1 MLNNKRGYA
10 EVMAIFVILF
20 YLVIGFG
27 WVMNVV
33 KFTQCDFEPS
43 YKAEVIRA
51 IGLVTPIGG
60 ITGYLDLGK

>member
-1 MLNNKRGYA
+1 MAKLIMLITCT
-10 EVMAIFVILF
+10 VLIFV
-20 YLVIGFG
+20 G

-51 IGLVTPIGG
+51 VGIVTPIGFVA
-60 ITGYLDLGK
+60 GYMDLGK